1 MKRYDERILR
11 ALLDKYE
18 RSLLYTGKNQVN
30 QTIAVSIQK
39 KLLPEYFDE
48 SALQFEVI
56 HQQLEVLEEQGY
68 VRLVWKNKKRGH
80 ILEKCELVVDHAG
93 AAYQLLRR
101 KPKCQKE
108 DEILEI
114 CEQYHGKVQGLDDFL
129 TWVNNR
135 ISSGETVRKYVD
147 VDTPQEFRKLCELI
161 FRILTNEEECFL
173 RQFSIRYFHD
183 SKIAEK
189 EIGKAAHIIAEFC
202 CLNGLQTEEIL
213 EEYNIYRN
221 PSWLM
226 MKGNV
231 SFFRQNGEWRSR
243 IDLSA
248 FCGGIGISNQDIE
261 EISWNRNLPMDWV
274 VTIENLTS
282 FHQFMCPKMENKHML
297 ILYLGGYHNH
307 MKREFLKK
315 LYAAYPKA
323 EYVHFGDIDCGGF
336 RIWKDLCVKTGIP
349 FRTIYMDEKTY
360 DRYQEW
366 GRPLTQTDR
375 KTLSEMLE
383 DSFFDEQSELF
394 LRMLECGVKIEQECV
409 EQAENKILQKN
420 IEMGKLKSN
429 DEV

>member
-1 MKRYDERILR
+1 MKRYDERVLA

-30 QTIAVSIQK
+30 QTITVSIHK

-48 SALQFEVI
+48 SALQFDVI
-56 HQQLEVLEEQGY
+56 HQQLEVLEENGY

-80 ILEKCELVVDHAG
+80 ILEKCELVVEYAD
-93 AAYQLLRR
+93 AAYQMLHR
-101 KPKCQKE
+101 KPKSRKE
-108 DEILEI
+108 DEILKI
-114 CEQYHGKVQGLDDFL
+114 CEQYYGKVWGLDNFL
-129 TWVNNR
+129 NWVVSR

-147 VDTPQEFRKLCELI
+147 SDAPQEFRKLCELI
-161 FRILTNEEECFL
+161 FRILTNKDECFL

-183 SKIAEK
+183 SKLAEK

-202 CLNGLQTEEIL
+202 GLNGLQTEEIL

-226 MKGNV
+226 MKGNA
-231 SFFRQNGEWRSR
+231 SFFRQNVEVTSR

-261 EISWNRNLPMDWV
+261 QITWNRNAPIDWV

-282 FHQFMCPKMENKHML
+282 FHQFACPQMKDKHIL
-297 ILYLGGYHNH
+297 IMYLGGYHNR

-315 LYAAYPKA
+315 LYATYSNA

-360 DRYQEW
+360 DRYREW
-366 GRPLTQTDR
+366 GRLLTETDR
-375 KTLSEMLE
+375 KTLSAMLE
-383 DSFFDEQSELF
+383 DDFFKEQRPLF
-394 LRMLECGVKIEQECV
+394 LRMLECGVKLEQECV
-409 EQAENKILQKN
+409 KVEENGN
-420 IEMGKLKSN
+420 
-429 DEV
+429 